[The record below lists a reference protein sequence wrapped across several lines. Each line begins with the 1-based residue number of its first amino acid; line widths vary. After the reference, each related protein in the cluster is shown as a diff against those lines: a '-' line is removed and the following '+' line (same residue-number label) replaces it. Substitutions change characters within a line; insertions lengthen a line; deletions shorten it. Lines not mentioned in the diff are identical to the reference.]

1 MYGSDGTSAEFY
13 GSERTPLWLKW
24 CAWGG
29 LLLAAGIAACCL
41 GGCGDSMKSTF
52 APNATTA
59 DELVKQT
66 KAQQDIA
73 ASMRRIADALERVAP
88 AKGAR

>member
-29 LLLAAGIAACCL
+29 LLLAAGIAAWL
-41 GGCGDSMKSTF
+41 MSGG
-52 APNATTA
+52 A
-59 DELVKQT
+59 
-66 KAQQDIA
+66 
-73 ASMRRIADALERVAP
+73 
-88 AKGAR
+88 